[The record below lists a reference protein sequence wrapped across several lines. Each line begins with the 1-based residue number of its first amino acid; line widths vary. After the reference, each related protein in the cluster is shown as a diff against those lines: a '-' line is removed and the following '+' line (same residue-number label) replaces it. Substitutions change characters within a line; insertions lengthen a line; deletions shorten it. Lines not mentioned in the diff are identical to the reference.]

1 MRHEPPIRWAI
12 VSGLALGF
20 AFAAPSSPSAHQLS
34 PPHAVLDHAMAGVRA
49 DRLRVPPTSA
59 RVAPDPVRGSRF
71 ARTPAPISPHSTP
84 APLAGPC
91 SGTPGSSAIQSGR
104 GDSRVRRRQPDSRV
118 TVEASRRGQPLR
130 RGSHAGYHGLQ
141 VAAGDAAWVLTASAL
156 VLMMTLPG
164 LALFYGGLV
173 RAKNV
178 LNILMQCVLS
188 AGIVGVLWILVG
200 YSLAFGT
207 GNALIGDFSKVGMAG
222 VTLES

>member
-1 MRHEPPIRWAI
+1 LLHAAGGTREPVRQVMRHEPPIRWAI

-141 VAAGDAAWVLTASAL
+141 VAVGDAVFHEAHAPPDRSSFL
-156 VLMMTLPG
+156 VSRP
-164 LALFYGGLV
+164 
-173 RAKNV
+173 
-178 LNILMQCVLS
+178 S
-188 AGIVGVLWILVG
+188 
-200 YSLAFGT
+200 
-207 GNALIGDFSKVGMAG
+207 
-222 VTLES
+222 